1 MMILEIFKALL
12 IGIVQ
17 GITEWLPV
25 SSTGH
30 MILVE
35 RFCSFSEKY
44 MSGDFYQRM
53 FLVVIQLGSIFAV
66 LVLFFGKLNPF
77 APSKSAP
84 EKKKTWSLW
93 SKVIVGAIPA
103 GVIGILLDDWLEAH
117 LFTPSIVC
125 YVIAAALLIYGVGFI
140 VIERMRRRGY
150 LEPIV
155 TDTDDLTYKKAFGIG
170 LFQVLSIIPGTS
182 RSGSTILGGMLL
194 GVSRSVAAEFSFFMA
209 LPIMA
214 GASGL
219 RTLKFLADGNLGT
232 PEEWLLLGVAFVC
245 AFVVSFVTI
254 RFLMDFVKRH
264 SFEGFGWYRIILAVL
279 VLGFMLL

>member
-1 MMILEIFKALL
+1 MMMLEIFKALL

-44 MSGDFYQRM
+44 MSSDFYQRM
-53 FLVVIQLGSIFAV
+53 FLVVIQLGSILAV
-66 LVLFFGKLNPF
+66 LVLFFSKLNPF

-84 EKKKTWSLW
+84 EKKSTWSLW
-93 SKVIVGAIPA
+93 GKVLIGAIPA
-103 GVIGILLDDWLEAH
+103 GVIGILLDDWLEEN
-117 LFTPSIVC
+117 LFTPNIVC
-125 YVIAAALLIYGVGFI
+125 YVIAAALFIYGIGFI
-140 VIERMRRRGY
+140 VIERARKRGY
-150 LEPIV
+150 LEPSV
-155 TDTDDLTYKKAFGIG
+155 TDVSDLTYKKAFGIG

-219 RTLKFLADGNLGT
+219 RTLKFLASGNLGT
-232 PEEWLLLGVAFVC
+232 YEEWLLLGIAFVC
-245 AFVVSFVTI
+245 AFIVSFVTI
-254 RFLMDFVKRH
+254 RFLMDFVRRH

-279 VLGFMLL
+279 VFGLMLL